1 MRISFDFDDTLS
13 TKKGQ
18 ELAAQKIAEKNEVW
32 IITARQEKDSAEVL
46 KIADKLGIPHSRVI
60 FTNGKDKWSFVM
72 RHKIDVHYDNNQE
85 QIDKINHNTLAKG
98 VLFVNN

>member
-18 ELAAQKIAEKNEVW
+18 KLAAQKIAENNEVW
-32 IITARQEKDSAEVL
+32 IITARQSKDSAEVL
-46 KIADKLGIPHSRVI
+46 KIADELGIPHSRVV

-85 QIDKINHNTLAKG
+85 QIDKINANTLAKG

>member
-1 MRISFDFDDTLS
+1 MKISFDFDDTLS

-46 KIADKLGIPHSRVI
+46 KIADELSIPHSRVV

-72 RHKIDVHYDNNQE
+72 RHKIDVHYDNNQK
-85 QIDKINHNTLAKG
+85 QIDKINANTLAKG